1 MDSFDYMILPMVKV
15 FVHPYSLLAA
25 LMVVIIALTKSIK
38 TFLLAKSG
46 PNQIQRDYFPMSVR
60 LHAVD

>member
-1 MDSFDYMILPMVKV
+1 MDSLDNMILLMVKV

-46 PNQIQRDYFPMSVR
+46 QNQIQRDYFPMSVR
-60 LHAVD
+60 LLVVD